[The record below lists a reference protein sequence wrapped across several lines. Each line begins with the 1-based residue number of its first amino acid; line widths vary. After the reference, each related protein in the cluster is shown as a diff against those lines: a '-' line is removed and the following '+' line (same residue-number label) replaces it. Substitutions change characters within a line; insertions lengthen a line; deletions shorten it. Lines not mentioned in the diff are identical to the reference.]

1 MSYGS
6 NEAVQADEVAC
17 DMANAPIVALIA
29 AAKIV
34 NKTPR
39 DRAIDEACEEF
50 KEDPES
56 GDREYPQQA
65 HAIAKDIRHDV
76 EDRLI

>member
-6 NEAVQADEVAC
+6 NVAVQADEIAC
-17 DMANAPIVALIA
+17 GMANAPIVALIA

-34 NKTPR
+34 NNTPR
-39 DRAIDEACEEF
+39 DRAIDEALGEF

-56 GDREYPQQA
+56 DNREYSPQE
-65 HAIAKDIRHDV
+65 HAIAKDIQHDV